1 MRVSFGLSAAGGLTP
16 LLLGKEE
23 SVWRMSVEAPEEL
36 LDKLGQDSSSY
47 ELADLRSLMPELST
61 EELAVAGH
69 AVALSNW
76 HRVVYLTNSAPIPN
90 SASAAARLA
99 IAGCPEYSHHD
110 HFLSA
115 CEGAVHVRL
124 SLGLL
129 DSKTLT

>member
-1 MRVSFGLSAAGGLTP
+1 MRVSSGLWAAGVLTP

-23 SVWRMSVEAPEEL
+23 SVWRMSVEAPVEL
-36 LDKLGQDSSSY
+36 LDKLGQDSSGY

-76 HRVVYLTNSAPIPN
+76 HQVSYLTNTAPVPR
-90 SASAAARLA
+90 SASTAARLA
-99 IAGCPEYSHHD
+99 TAGRPESSHHD

-115 CEGAVHVRL
+115 CEDAVHVAL
-124 SLGLL
+124 SLGLP
-129 DSKTLT
+129 DS